1 MQRKVI
7 ETKSIHSFARAV
19 KCWEYPQVIK
29 LVIYEFTRYDLS
41 EIEELAVFEEL
52 EEELQ
57 GIAKRVIATYDG
69 IKLYCSRDDWR
80 DSIKK
85 ELLK

>member
-7 ETKSIHSFARAV
+7 ETKSIHSFVRAV
-19 KCWEYPQVIK
+19 KCWEYPQVVK

-41 EIEELAVFEEL
+41 EIEEL
-52 EEELQ
+52 Q

-69 IKLYCSRDDWR
+69 MKLYCSRDDWR